1 MTCVLIVENDPM
13 VAEIQ
18 RHNLQRDARVDVVA
32 ICPDPHSAWDYLQTH
47 SVDLILME
55 VSMDGFGL
63 FQKVR
68 RKKLPV
74 ELAAI
79 TAANDLASLEQA
91 LQLGVLDYIIKP
103 FDWDRFKLAVDRYFL
118 KSDALHHGET
128 RVSQQEAD
136 RLFSFCTTELTRRPA
151 EKGIYPRTLEHIRT
165 FFRTHIGQSWS
176 CGQVAEEVGLSRVTV
191 HKYLH
196 YMEQNRQLISC
207 IDYKTEGRPRL
218 SYMMEQ

>member
-18 RHNLQRDARVDVVA
+18 RHNLKRDTRIDVVA
-32 ICPDPHSAWDYLQTH
+32 VCPDPHSAWDYLQTH
-47 SVDLILME
+47 NVDLILME

-79 TAANDLASLEQA
+79 TAANDLTSLEQA
-91 LQLGVLDYIIKP
+91 LQLGVLDYVIKP

-118 KSDALHHGET
+118 KSEALCRGKA
-128 RVSQQEAD
+128 RASQQEAD
-136 RLFSFCTTELTRRPA
+136 RLFSFCTAELTRRPA

-165 FFRTHIGQSWS
+165 FFRAHTGQRWS